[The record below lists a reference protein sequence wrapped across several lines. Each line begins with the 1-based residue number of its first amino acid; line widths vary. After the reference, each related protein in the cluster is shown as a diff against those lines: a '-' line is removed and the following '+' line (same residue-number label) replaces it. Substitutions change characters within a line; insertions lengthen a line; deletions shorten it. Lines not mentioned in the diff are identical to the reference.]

1 MSEKLWK
8 GRFSEKTAKV
18 VERFTAS
25 IEVDQRLYRYDIEGS
40 IAHCR
45 MLAKTGIIT
54 EADAEV
60 LVQGLNRI
68 RREIEAASFRF
79 DDQLED
85 IHMHIESRLFEIVG
99 KAAQKVHTGRSR
111 NDQVALDVRMYLR
124 DALGDILRL
133 LAGLQRV
140 LIGLAKTHIDVM
152 VPGYTHL
159 QRAQPVLLAHHFM
172 AYVEMF
178 ARDAERME
186 ACRVRTNVM
195 PLGSAALA
203 GTTFPIDRAYA
214 ADLLGFPALSA
225 NSLDAVSDRDFII
238 EFLAAASLSMLHL
251 SRLSEEMVLWSTAEF
266 GFIELPDAFA
276 TGSSIMPQKKN
287 PDVPEL
293 VRGKTG
299 RVYGHLMA
307 MLTLMKGLPLSYNRD
322 LQEDKAALFD
332 AVDTLSACL
341 DVYTQ
346 MLPGI
351 RIVRSRMEQA
361 ASSGY
366 INATDLADY
375 LVRQGMPFREAH
387 HCVGQAVRHAIGKGL
402 ELHQLPLADL
412 QGFSALIRPDIFEC
426 LEARETINRR
436 SCPGGT
442 AAAAVRA
449 AIEAAEKR
457 LG

>member
-1 MSEKLWK
+1 MADKLWK
-8 GRFSEKTAKV
+8 GRFTEKTAKV

-25 IEVDQRLYRYDIEGS
+25 IDVDKRLYRYDIEGS

-45 MLAKTGIIT
+45 MLAKTGIISESDGDT
-54 EADAEV
+54 
-60 LVQGLNRI
+60 LVQGLNQI
-68 RREIEAASFRF
+68 RREIDAARF
-79 DDQLED
+79 QFDEQLED

-99 KAAQKVHTGRSR
+99 KVAQKLHTARSR

-124 DALGDILRL
+124 DAQSELILRL
-133 LAGLQRV
+133 GRLQRL
-140 LIGLAKTHIDVM
+140 LIELARTHIDVLI
-152 VPGYTHL
+152 PGYTHL

-178 ARDAERME
+178 HRDAQRMQE
-186 ACRVRTNVM
+186 CRVRTNVM

-203 GTTFPIDRAYA
+203 GTPFPIDRAYVA
-214 ADLLGFPALSA
+214 ELLEFPAIST

-238 EFLAAASLSMLHL
+238 EFLSAAALCMMHV
-251 SRLSEEMVLWSTAEF
+251 SRLSEEMILWSTAEF

-307 MLTLMKGLPLSYNRD
+307 LLTLMKALPLSYNRD
-322 LQEDKAALFD
+322 LQEDKSALFD
-332 AVDTLSACL
+332 AVETLSVCI
-341 DVYTQ
+341 DVYVQ

-351 RIVRSRMEQA
+351 RIHARRMEQA
-361 ASSGY
+361 ASTGY

-375 LVRQGMPFREAH
+375 LVRQGLPFREAH
-387 HCVGQAVRHAIGKGL
+387 HCVGQAVRLGLDQGK
-402 ELHQLPLADL
+402 ELHELSLSELQSCSSLVKEDVFDHLA
-412 QGFSALIRPDIFEC
+412 
-426 LEARETINRR
+426 ARETVNRR
-436 SCPGGT
+436 SGPGGT
-442 AAAAVRA
+442 ARSAVLA
-449 AIEAAEKR
+449 AIQAAEQR
-457 LG
+457 LA

>member
-1 MSEKLWK
+1 
-8 GRFSEKTAKV
+8 
-18 VERFTAS
+18 
-25 IEVDQRLYRYDIEGS
+25 
-40 IAHCR
+40 
-45 MLAKTGIIT
+45 
-54 EADAEV
+54 
-60 LVQGLNRI
+60 
-68 RREIEAASFRF
+68 
-79 DDQLED
+79 
-85 IHMHIESRLFEIVG
+85 
-99 KAAQKVHTGRSR
+99 
-111 NDQVALDVRMYLR
+111 
-124 DALGDILRL
+124 
-133 LAGLQRV
+133 
-140 LIGLAKTHIDVM
+140 
-152 VPGYTHL
+152 
-159 QRAQPVLLAHHFM
+159 
-172 AYVEMF
+172 
-178 ARDAERME
+178 ME

-387 HCVGQAVRHAIGKGL
+387 HCVGQAVRHAIDQGR
-402 ELHQLPLADL
+402 ELHELPLAEL
-412 QGFSALIRPDIFEC
+412 QGFSALIKPDIFGC

-442 AAAAVRA
+442 AEAAVRA

>member
-1 MSEKLWK
+1 MSDKLWK
-8 GRFSEKTAKV
+8 GRFKEKTAKV

-25 IEVDQRLYRYDIEGS
+25 IEVDKRLYSYDIEGS

-45 MLAKTGIIT
+45 MLAKTGIIS
-54 EADAEV
+54 EEDGDI
-60 LVQGLNRI
+60 LVQGLNQI
-68 RREIEAASFRF
+68 RREIEAASFHF
-79 DDQLED
+79 DQRLED
-85 IHMHIESRLFEIVG
+85 IHMHIESRLFEIAG
-99 KAAQKVHTGRSR
+99 KVAQKLHTARSR

-124 DALGDILRL
+124 DALSDLQRRL
-133 LAGLQRV
+133 GGLQRV
-140 LIGLAKTHIDVM
+140 LIELAKTHIDVL

-178 ARDAERME
+178 QRDMERMSE
-186 ACRVRTNVM
+186 CGVRTNVM

-203 GTTFPIDRAYA
+203 GTTFPIDRGYVAE
-214 ADLLGFPALSA
+214 LLEFPTLSA

-238 EFLAAASLSMLHL
+238 EFLSAASLCMMHL
-251 SRLSEEMVLWSTAEF
+251 SRLSEEMILWSTAEF

-293 VRGKTG
+293 VRAKTG
-299 RVYGHLMA
+299 RVYGHLMGLLA
-307 MLTLMKGLPLSYNRD
+307 LMKALPLSYNRD

-332 AVDTLSACL
+332 AVDTLSDCL
-341 DVYTQ
+341 EVYTQ

-351 RIVRSRMEQA
+351 RVHPARMEQA

-387 HCVGQAVRHAIGKGL
+387 HCVGQAVRCGL
-402 ELHQLPLADL
+402 ERGKELHELSLSELQACSQLIKEDVF
-412 QGFSALIRPDIFEC
+412 GC
-426 LEARETINRR
+426 LGARESVNRR
-436 SCPGGT
+436 NGMGGT
-442 AAAAVRA
+442 AHSAVLAAIQAAA
-449 AIEAAEKR
+449 ER

>member
-1 MSEKLWK
+1 MSDKLWK
-8 GRFSEKTAKV
+8 GRFKEKTAKV

-25 IEVDQRLYRYDIEGS
+25 IEVDKRLYSYDIEGS

-45 MLAKTGIIT
+45 MLAKTGIIS
-54 EADAEV
+54 EEDGDI
-60 LVQGLNRI
+60 LVQGLNQI
-68 RREIEAASFRF
+68 RREIEAASFHF
-79 DDQLED
+79 DQRLED
-85 IHMHIESRLFEIVG
+85 IHMHVESRLFEIAG
-99 KAAQKVHTGRSR
+99 KVAQKLHTARSR

-124 DALGDILRL
+124 NALSDLQRRL
-133 LAGLQRV
+133 GGLQRV
-140 LIGLAKTHIDVM
+140 LIELAKTHIDVL

-178 ARDAERME
+178 QRDMERMSE
-186 ACRVRTNVM
+186 CGVRTNVM

-203 GTTFPIDRAYA
+203 GTTFPIDRGYVAE
-214 ADLLGFPALSA
+214 LLEFPTLSA

-238 EFLAAASLSMLHL
+238 EFLSAASLCMMHL
-251 SRLSEEMVLWSTAEF
+251 SRLSEEMILWSTAEF

-293 VRGKTG
+293 VRAKTG
-299 RVYGHLMA
+299 RVYGHLMGLLA
-307 MLTLMKGLPLSYNRD
+307 LMKALPLSYNRD

-332 AVDTLSACL
+332 AVDTLSDCL
-341 DVYTQ
+341 EVYTQ

-351 RIVRSRMEQA
+351 RVHPARMEQA

-387 HCVGQAVRHAIGKGL
+387 HCVGQAVRCGL
-402 ELHQLPLADL
+402 ERGKELHELSLLELQACSQLIKEDV
-412 QGFSALIRPDIFEC
+412 FEC
-426 LEARETINRR
+426 LGARESVNRR
-436 SCPGGT
+436 RGLGATAHSAVLAAIQ
-442 AAAAVRA
+442 AAA
-449 AIEAAEKR
+449 KR

>member
-60 LVQGLNRI
+60 LVQGLNQI

-124 DALGDILRL
+124 DALGDILRM

-140 LIGLAKTHIDVM
+140 LIGLANTHIDVM

-238 EFLAAASLSMLHL
+238 EFLATASLSMLHL
-251 SRLSEEMVLWSTAEF
+251 SRLSEEMVLWSTSEF

-332 AVDTLSACL
+332 AVDTLKACL
-341 DVYTQ
+341 EVYTQ

-351 RIVRSRMEQA
+351 RMVRARMEQA

-387 HCVGQAVRHAIGKGL
+387 HCVGQAVRHAIDQGL
-402 ELHQLPLADL
+402 ELHQLPLAEL
-412 QGFSALIRPDIFEC
+412 QRFSTLIQPDIFGC

-442 AAAAVRA
+442 AEAAVRA

>member
-1 MSEKLWK
+1 
-8 GRFSEKTAKV
+8 
-18 VERFTAS
+18 
-25 IEVDQRLYRYDIEGS
+25 
-40 IAHCR
+40 
-45 MLAKTGIIT
+45 
-54 EADAEV
+54 
-60 LVQGLNRI
+60 
-68 RREIEAASFRF
+68 
-79 DDQLED
+79 
-85 IHMHIESRLFEIVG
+85 
-99 KAAQKVHTGRSR
+99 
-111 NDQVALDVRMYLR
+111 VALDLRLYLR
-124 DALGDILRL
+124 DVLADIVRR

-140 LIGLAKTHIDVM
+140 LLGLAKTHIDVI

-178 ARDAERME
+178 GRDTERME
-186 ACRVRTNVM
+186 ACRARTNVM

-203 GTTFPIDRAYA
+203 GTTFPIDRAHVA
-214 ADLLGFPALSA
+214 ELLSFPALSA

-238 EFLAAASLSMLHL
+238 EFLAAAALVMLHL
-251 SRLSEEMVLWSTAEF
+251 SRLSEEMILWSSSEF

-307 MLTLMKGLPLSYNRD
+307 LLTLMKGLPLSYNRD

-332 AVDTLSACL
+332 AVDTLTACIE
-341 DVYTQ
+341 VYTQ
-346 MLPGI
+346 MLPEI
-351 RIVRSRMEQA
+351 RIIRSRMEQA

-366 INATDLADY
+366 LNATDLADY

-387 HCVGQAVRHAIGKGL
+387 HCVGQAVRYAIDQGR
-402 ELHQLPLADL
+402 ELNELSLAEL
-412 QGFSALIRPDIFEC
+412 QNFSSLIQPDVFAS
-426 LEARETINRR
+426 LQAREGVNRR

-442 AAAAVRA
+442 AEDAVRA
-449 AIEAAEKR
+449 AIQAAEKR